1 MVRMLQEMIHIDDAL
16 AEVQAELDAVL
27 ARGQE
32 LVLLKGSG
40 VTALDENYQPITPDN
55 VVLFPAHRRKQ

>member
-1 MVRMLQEMIHIDDAL
+1 MIHIDDAI

-40 VTALDENYQPITPDN
+40 VTTLDSEYQPLVPDN
-55 VVLFPAHRRKQ
+55 VVVFPVHRRQQ